1 MYNKSKVKSIKN
13 KGKILNLLK
22 NGKVFNTK
30 NLKFH
35 YIQENNLDSQIEYLI
50 SIPKKNIKLAVTRNY
65 LKRIIRNIISS
76 KKNRL
81 TKLRTKTIFI
91 IVFINNCKIK
101 YSKLEK
107 EILTFSRRIE

>member
-50 SIPKKNIKLAVTRNY
+50 SIPKKTL
-65 LKRIIRNIISS
+65 S
-76 KKNRL
+76 
-81 TKLRTKTIFI
+81 
-91 IVFINNCKIK
+91 
-101 YSKLEK
+101 
-107 EILTFSRRIE
+107 